1 MARSCPTAGGEVKG
15 LERGGGR
22 IEGAWKE
29 GRGRRREGLGEAK
42 KGRGKRK
49 GEWCAAIIATR
60 WRLIATCSGLV
71 CLFTPSFGLI
81 RRRRGGGGKWE
92 EQVVAVGN
100 SFQDSCV
107 ALRGRRVIMLV
118 LPLPY
123 VISQKHAFSFCISL
137 ACLRRR

>member
-81 RRRRGGGGKWE
+81 RRRRGGGG
-92 EQVVAVGN
+92 QVGGASGCCGQFFPRFLRCFKGAKGN
-100 SFQDSCV
+100 YVSFTI
-107 ALRGRRVIMLV
+107 ALRN
-118 LPLPY
+118 
-123 VISQKHAFSFCISL
+123 L
-137 ACLRRR
+137 AKARILFLYLARLLA